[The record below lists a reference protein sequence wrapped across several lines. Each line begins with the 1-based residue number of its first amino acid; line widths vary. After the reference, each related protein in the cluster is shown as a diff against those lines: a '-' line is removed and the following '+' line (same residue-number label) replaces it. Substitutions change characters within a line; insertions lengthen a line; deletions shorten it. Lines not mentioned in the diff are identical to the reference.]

1 MKFVR
6 LLSIIPLLLAAQNSA
21 LRHITINDGLS
32 QNYIFASLQ
41 DSKGFLWFGT
51 KDGLNRYDG
60 YSFKIYRKDNA
71 DSFSLHDNTVTAIA
85 EDGEHTLWIGTGTG
99 GLLKFDRLLERFQ
112 RYTHDPNN
120 SNSISSNRIN
130 KVKRLRSGSIL
141 ISTSDGGLNLFN
153 ERTGRWKHFDSGN
166 DTSGLSG
173 TAHINEATEDKAGN
187 IWVSSGKVVVIDSS
201 GAIRTLHYPEEPG
214 FFRRS
219 GGLLCDSRGRMWIAD
234 RNGLVMYDGTA
245 LRTIYKATEENQW
258 FWTTAIREDSKGD
271 LWSVTAHA
279 LIHINGTTLSAAEK
293 ASFPV
298 ERLSNSLL
306 IDRSDNIW
314 IGTGGW
320 GLILYNPRTEAFGR
334 QEGNFLKELLPSEF
348 SAPEQFAGQWMVD
361 YTLRGNEFRLPFR
374 DSRGITYIP
383 STGGMVYRIM
393 PDGRITAHD
402 LVTGK
407 TDSRSTYSAFSV
419 FEDRRGTV
427 WVNRNDLLVRFN
439 GERVL
444 RDTMVLYP
452 RTGEF
457 RTTIGYSEISAHY
470 VGRDGRFW
478 FGTPLFGL
486 MEFNPGTQE
495 RRFYSFREHDTT
507 SLSHNHVLC
516 ITEDP
521 YEPERYLW
529 IGTDGGGLNKFDL
542 RTGTFSSIAERQ
554 GFPNNTVY
562 AIVPD
567 DEKKFWISTN
577 KGLVQFDP
585 RDGTM
590 RLFDVHDGLQSNEF
604 NRKEFYKTRDGKIYL
619 GGVGGY
625 NAFYPR
631 DIRMNSTVPTAVI
644 TDLRLFNRRITYKS
658 DPDILTSNI
667 TFADHITLQY
677 SDNVVT
683 FEFAGLEYSAPAK
696 NQYRYTLEGFDEHW
710 IANGT
715 SRTATFTNIDPG
727 TYTFRVSASNG
738 DGIWN
743 EQDASIVVTVLP
755 PFWRTWWF
763 LTLIS
768 ILFLSTGPIIYYRRV
783 TGLKQEQRRQQEISR
798 LLIESQ
804 ESERKRIAQEM
815 HDSLGQEL
823 LVIKNRAV
831 MGLKTA
837 ANESKEKRQL
847 EQISEGAT
855 SILKMVRTLSHNLRP
870 PELDRL
876 GLTETIRSM
885 LTNVREASGMTL
897 NAEVDEIDGLVKK
910 ESEINLIRIL
920 QEALSNIEKH
930 SGASVIDIRI
940 SVQEGRIML
949 TVKDNGKGYTAEHV
963 TRGIGLAGISER
975 VRILEG
981 SLSVESGSGSGTA
994 ITITIPAVKRS

>member
-1 MKFVR
+1 MNLLR
-6 LLSIIPLLLAAQNSA
+6 LLFIIPVILSAQSTA

-32 QNYIFASLQ
+32 QNYIYASLQ

-71 DSFSLHDNTVTAIA
+71 DPYSLHDNTVTAIV
-85 EDGEHTLWIGTGTG
+85 EDGEHAMWIGTGTG
-99 GLLKFDRLLERFQ
+99 GLMKFDRLRERFT

-120 SNSISSNRIN
+120 RNSISSNRIN
-130 KVKRLRSGSIL
+130 SITRLRSGSIL
-141 ISTSDGGLNLFN
+141 VSTPDRGLNLFN
-153 ERTGRWKHFDSGN
+153 ERTGRWKQFDSGN
-166 DTSGLSG
+166 DSSGIPAS
-173 TAHINEATEDKAGN
+173 AHISETVEDKNGN
-187 IWVSSGKVVVIDSS
+187 IWISAGRIVKIDTA
-201 GAIRTLHYPEEPG
+201 GVMQTMQFPGMPE
-214 FFRRS
+214 FFRRA
-219 GGLLCDSRGRMWIAD
+219 GGLLCDSRGRMWLAD
-234 RNGLVMYDGTA
+234 RNGLAMFDGSS
-245 LRTIYKATEENQW
+245 LRVIYQATDENQW
-258 FWTTAIREDSKGD
+258 YWTTGIREDSKGN

-279 LIHINGTTLSAAEK
+279 LIFIDGTTLKAEKK
-293 ASFPV
+293 ASFLE

-306 IDRSDNIW
+306 IDRSDNLW

-320 GLILYNPRTEAFGR
+320 GLFLYNPRTEAFAR
-334 QEGNFLKELLPSEF
+334 KDGNFLQELLSTEF
-348 SAPEQFAGQWMVD
+348 NAPEKYSGKRIVD
-361 YTLRGNEFRLPFR
+361 FTLRGNEFRLPFR
-374 DSRGITYIP
+374 DSKGNSYISAP
-383 STGGMVYRIM
+383 AGYLYRVT
-393 PDGRITAHD
+393 PDGTISEHD
-402 LVTGK
+402 LVPKNDAT
-407 TDSRSTYSAFSV
+407 RSSYSPFFV
-419 FEDRRGTV
+419 FEDRKGTV
-427 WVNRNDLLVRFN
+427 WINRNDLLVRFT
-439 GERVL
+439 GQREL
-444 RDTMVLYP
+444 YDTLNLYP
-452 RTGEF
+452 DSPEF
-457 RTTIGYSEISAHY
+457 QVSMGYSQITSHY
-470 VGRDGRFW
+470 PGRDGKLW

-486 MEFNPGTQE
+486 LEFDPS
-495 RRFYSFREHDTT
+495 RRTRTFHRFRENDTT

-542 RTGTFSSIAERQ
+542 RSGLFTSIAERQ

-567 DEKKFWISTN
+567 EERKFWISTN
-577 KGLVQFDP
+577 KGLVHFDP

-590 RLFDVHDGLQSNEF
+590 RKFDVHDGLQSNEF
-604 NRKEFYKTRDGKIYL
+604 NRKEYYKTRDGKIYL

-631 DIRMNSTVPTAVI
+631 DIRMNSTAPTAVI
-644 TDLRLFNRRITYKS
+644 TDLRLFNRSVTFKS
-658 DPDILTSNI
+658 DPDILSQNI

-683 FEFAGLEYSAPAK
+683 FEFAGLEYSASAK
-696 NQYRYTLEGFDEHW
+696 NEYRYMLEGFDDSW

-727 TYTFRVSASNG
+727 TYTFRVCASNG
-738 DGIWN
+738 DGLWN
-743 EQDASIVVTVLP
+743 ERDASVIVTVLP

-763 LTLIS
+763 LTIVG
-768 ILFLSTGPIIYYRRV
+768 ILFLSSGPFIYYRRV
-783 TGLKQEQRRQQEISR
+783 SGLKKEQHRQQEVSR

-823 LVIKNRAV
+823 LVIKNRAL
-831 MGLKTA
+831 MGLKTVM
-837 ANESKEKRQL
+837 NESKEKRQL

-855 SILKMVRTLSHNLRP
+855 NILKMVRTMSHNLRP

-885 LTNVREASGMTL
+885 LTNVREATGMVL

-910 ESEINLIRIL
+910 ENEINLIRIL

-930 SGASVIDIRI
+930 SGATVIEIRLTH
-940 SVQEGRIML
+940 QADRIIL
-949 TVKDNGKGYTAEHV
+949 QVNDNGKGYAADQV
-963 TRGIGLAGISER
+963 TRGMGLAGISER

-981 SLSVESGSGSGTA
+981 SLSVESGSGSGTS
-994 ITITIPAVKRS
+994 INVTIPVLQR